1 MFSKVISVNQD
12 RFRCH
17 QTLFHINSPFFY
29 YIGGAEGHEYPD
41 LPNNPGL
48 CPWDFGQLDKLI
60 GLLHH
65 CHRPAPARSHAC
77 VALCIGEM
85 LKGLL
90 SANSARIISSAHQ
103 LVNCVSLIAWIFPH
117 LLKLSPGTGARLVC
131 GGLKLT
137 KK

>member
-1 MFSKVISVNQD
+1 
-12 RFRCH
+12 
-17 QTLFHINSPFFY
+17 
-29 YIGGAEGHEYPD
+29 
-41 LPNNPGL
+41 
-48 CPWDFGQLDKLI
+48 
-60 GLLHH
+60 
-65 CHRPAPARSHAC
+65 
-77 VALCIGEM
+77 
-85 LKGLL
+85 L